1 MPYWLLILAVA
12 AIGAYAAGY
21 VKGHEP
27 YLTLQAQLATRS
39 EGKRV
44 QREALN
50 ADRRD
55 ARAADRNFF
64 AGLKPKVAD
73 EIAHAPPVTES
84 VDCRVPVGVLNDGI
98 DRATR
103 ARGVPDPAATPDPPP
118 RPGRPE

>member
-27 YLTLQAQLATRS
+27 YLTLQAQLATKT
-39 EGKRV
+39 EGKRI
-44 QREALN
+44 QREQLN

-73 EIAHAPPVTES
+73 EIAHTPPAADAT
-84 VDCRVPVGVLNDGI
+84 DCRVPVGLLNDGI
-98 DRATR
+98 DRASAAGR
-103 ARGVPDPAATPDPPP
+103 VHAADAPPDQAP
-118 RPGRPE
+118 RPGRPQ